1 MGTRDKIPGSS
12 MVVAVLVPC
21 LDEET
26 TVAGVVTGFRGALS
40 EATVYV
46 YDNASV
52 DATAKRAAEAGAVV
66 RFESIPGKG
75 SVVRRMFADVDA
87 DVYVMADGDGT
98 YDPADAPLL
107 VKRLVE
113 DNLDMVVG
121 CRAGPTGRLG
131 HAIGNRAFNHL
142 YRWLFG
148 TGFNDILSGYRVF
161 SRRYVKSFPAVSTGF
176 EIETEMSVH
185 ASQLRLPVAEV
196 DVAFLARPEGS
207 TSKLR
212 TFSDGWRILRS
223 MGTLLAGNRPLALFG
238 SLAAAS
244 TVAAL
249 ALGAPVVVD
258 FARTGLV
265 ERLPTA
271 LLATGLAVAGLLLA
285 VLGLILDVVARGR
298 VEAKRLAYLNS
309 L

>member
-26 TVAGVVTGFRGALS
+26 TVAGVVTGFRGELS

-46 YDNASV
+46 YDNTSV

-113 DNLDMVVG
+113 DNLDMVSA
-121 CRAGPTGRLG
+121 AGPDLQ
-131 HAIGNRAFNHL
+131 
-142 YRWLFG
+142 
-148 TGFNDILSGYRVF
+148 
-161 SRRYVKSFPAVSTGF
+161 AV
-176 EIETEMSVH
+176 
-185 ASQLRLPVAEV
+185 
-196 DVAFLARPEGS
+196 
-207 TSKLR
+207 
-212 TFSDGWRILRS
+212 W
-223 MGTLLAGNRPLALFG
+223 GTLLGTGHSTTSTDGCLAPG
-238 SLAAAS
+238 STIFFLVTGCLAAGTS
-244 TVAAL
+244 RVS
-249 ALGAPVVVD
+249 P
-258 FARTGLV
+258 RCPPGL
-265 ERLPTA
+265 RSRPRCQYMLRNFGFP
-271 LLATGLAVAGLLLA
+271 
-285 VLGLILDVVARGR
+285 
-298 VEAKRLAYLNS
+298 
-309 L
+309 